1 MIDVF
6 SRILQNADQN
16 FLTAFKKYQN
26 CFKKKGEKCDAAIMK
41 HFLAYTKADEKLFEE
56 EGKGEFRKMLKGIPA
71 PHVEL

>member
-26 CFKKKGEKCDAAIMK
+26 CFEKEAKTCDTAIMK
-41 HFLAYTKADEKLFEE
+41 HFLAYNKADEKLFKENSE
-56 EGKGEFRKMLKGIPA
+56 SSEKFLKEYQL
-71 PHVEL
+71 HT